1 MSVSPL
7 RWLISPPCCLFSSH
21 NCVWH
26 STSTA
31 ASSSCIHKYIWSG
44 QCHSIHWNR
53 TTSEEVVWCP
63 HLIPKWWLPRERK
76 EVEKIIP
83 SIIIAK
89 NEKSKKKKQAV
100 SKSKL
105 ISRTD
110 PSCQPEGLG
119 EREKERANVEH
130 ARRRSPPRDFGSK
143 QKAREWNQME
153 VEVANLDLIL
163 YRCHTLMNRTLI
175 RGITST
181 CNPLTT
187 LRSPPQT
194 NFFRNPR
201 INSTRLFS
209 VSRATMSV
217 QDLTSYDE
225 FKKLVSGGRKSKH
238 TCIGGKSLI
247 MSNRLAPF

>member
-1 MSVSPL
+1 M
-7 RWLISPPCCLFSSH
+7 
-21 NCVWH
+21 
-26 STSTA
+26 
-31 ASSSCIHKYIWSG
+31 
-44 QCHSIHWNR
+44 
-53 TTSEEVVWCP
+53 
-63 HLIPKWWLPRERK
+63 
-76 EVEKIIP
+76 EKIIP

-100 SKSKL
+100 SKSNL

-110 PSCQPEGLG
+110 PSCQPEGKRKRKQMSNTRG
-119 EREKERANVEH
+119 DV
-130 ARRRSPPRDFGSK
+130 PPRDFGSK